1 MSAGLP
7 ISEIGALVG
16 DPGRANMLS
25 ALFDGRALTAS
36 ELAWSGGVAASTAS
50 EHLAKLVAGGL
61 ISVAKQGRHRYFR
74 LASPE
79 IARMLESM
87 MVVANN
93 ADPAEPRRRATPRI
107 APNLRRARTCY
118 DHLAGQLGVGIADRL
133 VAQDIV
139 VLGDEAGELTQSGL
153 AWLER
158 FGIAA
163 EPSGR
168 TRRLLCRPCLD
179 WSERRPHLAGRLGA
193 ALCRRCGE
201 LGWIERER
209 DSRAVL
215 VTPSG
220 LRGFAEVFGLSLA

>member
-25 ALFDGRALTAS
+25 ALLDGRALTAS
-36 ELAWSGGVAASTAS
+36 ELAWSAGVAATTAS

-61 ISVAKQGRHRYFR
+61 LEVAQQGRHRYFR

-87 MVVANN
+87 MVVANDAN
-93 ADPAEPRRRATPRI
+93 PAEQRRRATPRI
-107 APNLRRARTCY
+107 DPNLRRARTCY

-133 VAQDIV
+133 VAQGIV
-139 VLGDEAGELTQSGL
+139 VLGDEAGELTESGR
-153 AWLER
+153 AWLEG
-158 FGIAA
+158 FGITAD
-163 EPSGR
+163 PLGR
-168 TRRLLCRPCLD
+168 TRRLFCRPCLD
-179 WSERRPHLAGRLGA
+179 WSERRSHLAGRLGA
-193 ALCRRCGE
+193 ALCRRCSD

-209 DSRAVL
+209 DSRAVA
-215 VTPSG
+215 VTPTG

>member
-1 MSAGLP
+1 MSAGPP

-25 ALFDGRALTAS
+25 ALLDGRALTAS

>member
-1 MSAGLP
+1 
-7 ISEIGALVG
+7 
-16 DPGRANMLS
+16 
-25 ALFDGRALTAS
+25 
-36 ELAWSGGVAASTAS
+36 
-50 EHLAKLVAGGL
+50 
-61 ISVAKQGRHRYFR
+61 
-74 LASPE
+74 
-79 IARMLESM
+79 MLESM

-107 APNLRRARTCY
+107 APNLRNARTCY

-153 AWLER
+153 AWLEQ

-179 WSERRPHLAGRLGA
+179 WSQRRLHIVGLLGA
-193 ALCRRCGE
+193 ALLQRALAIGLVRR
-201 LGWIERER
+201 
-209 DSRAVL
+209 
-215 VTPSG
+215 
-220 LRGFAEVFGLSLA
+220 